1 MIILTPE
8 EINKINAKNKKLKT
22 PKKILYC
29 HKCGRSREVDYDI
42 DFCPICKTQLEICVV
57 KKRNFIPQPN
67 LSSNQPHCPICNSTN
82 IKRISDLRRGIHAVA
97 WGLFSKTA
105 RSQFECKNCGMKF

>member
-1 MIILTPE
+1 MTPE
-8 EINKINAKNKKLKT
+8 EINRLNAKNKKPNNTKQ
-22 PKKILYC
+22 ILFC
-29 HKCGRSREVDYDI
+29 QKCERSREVDYNTSI
-42 DFCPICKTQLEICVV
+42 CPVCKSQLEYCTI
-57 KKRNFIPQPN
+57 KSKNYNSQSQPTQ
-67 LSSNQPHCPICNSTN
+67 SNQPHCPICNSTN